1 MIGLFKRTP
10 DADPARELGRTA
22 VALPLRDGA
31 AVPPG
36 CAAVIADAQGRTRR
50 VGAPGAKA
58 AKGAIGT
65 LGALGARG
73 IALRDGEQAWAVHPG
88 PYTVDLVPF
97 AAAPEIGLRTT
108 FAIVAAGPEVAQQ
121 RFDLLL
127 AAEVADRLDL
137 ARLAGGVE
145 AALRRELS
153 QGGLSLPPCTT
164 IEEWNAF
171 RLGFNELLYMRFG
184 LTADDCVPVD
194 LAPAADLAA
203 VLAARARQPAAAS
216 AVQPSPAAVAQ
227 EPAPA
232 AARADPALSD
242 ARALRRL
249 FLELP
254 CLMCGLRLGS
264 LPADPCLFHRQQAL
278 LQRLDLLS
286 VGVATMPALALA
298 APGQPVPADARRR
311 RAACSVRATDAL
323 DEAWALLARL
333 KGAPQER
340 LAALYDEA
348 DRIVA
353 NLELDCAARRASGDA
368 AAGSAS

>member
-10 DADPARELGRTA
+10 AVDPAHELGRTV

-31 AVPPG
+31 APPPG

-50 VGAPGAKA
+50 IGAPGIKG
-58 AKGAIGT
+58 AKGT
-65 LGALGARG
+65 KG
-73 IALRDGEQAWAVHPG
+73 ISLRDGEQAWAVHPG
-88 PYTVDLVPF
+88 PYTVDLAPF
-97 AAAPEIGLRTT
+97 AAAPEIGLRTG
-108 FAIVAAGPEVAQQ
+108 FAIMAAGPEVAQQ

-127 AAEVADRLDL
+127 AAEVAGRFDL
-137 ARLAGGVE
+137 ATLAAAIE
-145 AALRRELS
+145 DALRRELA
-153 QGGLSLPPCTT
+153 QGGLDLPPCTT

-171 RLGFNELLYMRFG
+171 RLGVNELLYMRFG
-184 LTADDCVPVD
+184 LTVDDCVPVD

-203 VLAARARQPAAAS
+203 LLAARAEPVSSDGA
-216 AVQPSPAAVAQ
+216 
-227 EPAPA
+227 PAPA
-232 AARADPALSD
+232 AVPVPVAAPVAERDPAAAD

-254 CLMCGLRLGS
+254 CLMCGLRLGA
-264 LPADPCLFHRQQAL
+264 LPTDAGLFHRQQDL
-278 LQRLDLLS
+278 LARLDLLS

-298 APGQPVPADARRR
+298 APGQPLASGVQAR
-311 RAACSVRATDAL
+311 RAARSVRALRAL

-353 NLELDCAARRASGDA
+353 NLEDDCAARRGV
-368 AAGSAS
+368 GS